1 MGRYIIVIDTL
12 CAGIQAVEA
21 VENENA
27 LVSYPSEE
35 LAIAEIMDTF
45 EELTKNQK
53 ESGQEVDEY
62 PTEFVMALDD
72 YVEGHKTIWT
82 DNSLLTLEGQKY
94 QCYIDNTQEAF
105 PKTFDE
111 WLNS

>member
-1 MGRYIIVIDTL
+1 MTKYIIAVDTI
-12 CAGIQAVEA
+12 CEGIQALERDEKDNIIVYATEEEA
-21 VENENA
+21 E
-27 LVSYPSEE
+27 
-35 LAIAEIMDTF
+35 AEIMDTF

-82 DNSLLTLEGQKY
+82 DNAPLTLEGQKY

>member
-1 MGRYIIVIDTL
+1 ML
-12 CAGIQAVEA
+12 
-21 VENENA
+21 
-27 LVSYPSEE
+27 
-35 LAIAEIMDTF
+35 
-45 EELTKNQK
+45 
-53 ESGQEVDEY
+53 
-62 PTEFVMALDD
+62 LDD

-82 DNSLLTLEGQKY
+82 VNSPLTLEGHKY